1 MIFSPAT
8 CKGRTTISFNLQYI
22 LSKFTKFVNKTY
34 ANEFQGYIKYIY
46 LIKNY
51 TIHNMVPFKSGY
63 ALDHFP
69 IQ

>member
-34 ANEFQGYIKYIY
+34 ANGSQGYIKYVY

-51 TIHNMVPFKSGY
+51 TYSQYGTLQKWVCT
-63 ALDHFP
+63 
-69 IQ
+69 